1 LRESTLCDKVQG
13 TEPVISMTAIEKY
26 FFTPLYY
33 PRSSWSVLRWWE
45 ARRPVFNLW
54 VGGAG
59 LVTLGVVSIL
69 FRLPPH
75 PNPMSIPWQVVVVY
89 GALANLCYTLGPIA
103 DVMLRRFLGERAHA
117 VGPVLFRYG
126 FVFSIGLTLLPVAVA
141 GLGWLAR
148 LFFHFARF

>member
-1 LRESTLCDKVQG
+1 V
-13 TEPVISMTAIEKY
+13 TAIEKY

-33 PRSSWSVLRWWE
+33 PRSWLSVLRWWE
-45 ARRPVFNLW
+45 ERRLVFNLW

-59 LVTLGVVSIL
+59 LVTLGLVNLL

-75 PNPMSIPWQVVVVY
+75 PSPALIPWQAIIVY
-89 GALANLCYTLGPIA
+89 AVLANVCYTLGPIA
-103 DVMLRRFLGERAHA
+103 DVMLRRFLGNRAHA

-126 FVFSIGLTLLPVAVA
+126 FVFSVGLTLLPIAVA

-148 LFFHFARF
+148 LIFQLTRL

>member
-1 LRESTLCDKVQG
+1 V
-13 TEPVISMTAIEKY
+13 PVTAIEKY

-33 PRSSWSVLRWWE
+33 PRSWLSVLRWWE
-45 ARRPVFNLW
+45 ERRLVFNLW

-59 LVTLGVVSIL
+59 LVTLGLVNML

-75 PNPMSIPWQVVVVY
+75 PNPTLIPWQAIIVY
-89 GALANLCYTLGPIA
+89 AVLANVCYTLGPIA
-103 DVMLRRFLGERAHA
+103 DVMLRRFLGNRAHA

-126 FVFSIGLTLLPVAVA
+126 FVFSVGLTLLPIAVA

-148 LFFHFARF
+148 LVFQLTRL